1 MRRDRPPEPW
11 HSFFRDID
19 KIFDEPIALQCI
31 GGFAMATLYGLPR
44 PTVDVDFL
52 SVVPAGEIG
61 RLDALAGMGSALD
74 RKHGV
79 HVQHV
84 GIVTVPE
91 NYAGRLIPI
100 FPGAYRRVRLAGLE
114 AYDLALSKLE
124 RNSARDR
131 EDVKF
136 LARAVPLN
144 LTTLEERY
152 RSELRPYLA
161 AAERHDLTMRLWIEM
176 LRPP

>member
-19 KIFDEPIALQCI
+19 KTFDQPIALQCI
-31 GGFAMATLYGLPR
+31 GGVSLAVLFCLPR
-44 PTVDVDFL
+44 PTRGVDFL

-79 HVQHV
+79 YVQHV

-91 NYAGRLIPI
+91 NYEDRLIPI
-100 FPGAYRRVRLAGLE
+100 FPAAYRRVHLAGLE
-114 AYDLALSKLE
+114 AHDLALSKLE
-124 RNSARDR
+124 NSGRDR

-136 LARAVPLN
+136 LARAVPNRPHDSGRPVLIGASA
-144 LTTLEERY
+144 LSRRC
-152 RSELRPYLA
+152 RSA
-161 AAERHDLTMRLWIEM
+161 
-176 LRPP
+176 

>member
-11 HSFFRDID
+11 RSFFPAID
-19 KIFDEPIALQCI
+19 KSFDRPVALQCI
-31 GGFAMATLYGLPR
+31 GGFALAMLYGLQG

-52 SVVPAGEIG
+52 SVVPAGETG
-61 RLDALAGMGSALD
+61 RLAALAGMGSALH

-79 HVQHV
+79 HLRHV

-91 NYAGRLIPI
+91 NYADRLIPI
-100 FPGAYRRVRLAGLE
+100 FPAAYRRVRLAGLE
-114 AYDLALSKLE
+114 AHDLALSKLE
-124 RNSARDR
+124 RNSGRDR

-144 LTTLEERY
+144 LTTQEERY
-152 RSELRPYLA
+152 RLELRPYLA
-161 AAERHDLTMRLWIEM
+161 ASDRHDLTMRLWIEM
-176 LRPP
+176 LRPR